1 MHVGLG
7 SDWLIE
13 NMETDYACFILIE
26 SALITHAQLLPKM
39 NWFYTLEYPKLMHDN
54 WISDITKMLFKLG

>member
-7 SDWLIE
+7 LDWLIA

-26 SALITHAQLLPKM
+26 SASIM
-39 NWFYTLEYPKLMHDN
+39 RV
-54 WISDITKMLFKLG
+54 